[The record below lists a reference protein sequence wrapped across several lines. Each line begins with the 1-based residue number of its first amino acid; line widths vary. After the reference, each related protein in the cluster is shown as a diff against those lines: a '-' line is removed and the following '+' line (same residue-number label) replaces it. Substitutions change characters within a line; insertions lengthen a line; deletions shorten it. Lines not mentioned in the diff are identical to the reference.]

1 MSQQFVT
8 SPSLPLPQSPKITK
22 SPPGSRQGSLR
33 AKSELSESQRELQ
46 KYTEDEEE
54 DYDDMFEQD
63 DKPSAGEWLKAGTFP
78 AYAHFRSK

>member
-1 MSQQFVT
+1 
-8 SPSLPLPQSPKITK
+8 
-22 SPPGSRQGSLR
+22 LR

-78 AYAHFRSK
+78 AYAHFRSE